1 MTHLGR
7 HYRCGRH
14 NKDESSNAMT
24 LLLTHLE
31 GGGASQCS
39 VAKNK
44 KMNPEER
51 KYSCI
56 KLASELGQA
65 KCDDYEGLGGMSVE
79 AVISWFVSIMGC
91 FFFV

>member
-1 MTHLGR
+1 M
-7 HYRCGRH
+7 
-14 NKDESSNAMT
+14 
-24 LLLTHLE
+24 
-31 GGGASQCS
+31 
-39 VAKNK
+39 AKNK